1 MIVDSSAKEDQM
13 GVRRSMR
20 DAVRAARDSRGGRI
34 GAGGAAVAALGVL
47 LGWLA
52 GRRSAVPPVR
62 ATGSAANLPGS
73 GQRQPV

>member
-1 MIVDSSAKEDQM
+1 M
-13 GVRRSMR
+13 GVGRSMR

-34 GAGGAAVAALGVL
+34 GVGGAIVAGLGVL

-52 GRRSAVPPVR
+52 GRRSTMPPVR

>member
-1 MIVDSSAKEDQM
+1 M
-13 GVRRSMR
+13 GVGRSMR
-20 DAVRAARDSRGGRI
+20 DAVRTARDSRGGRI

-52 GRRSAVPPVR
+52 GQRSAVPPVR

>member
-1 MIVDSSAKEDQM
+1 M
-13 GVRRSMR
+13 GVGRSMR
-20 DAVRAARDSRGGRI
+20 DAVRTARDSRGGRI

-52 GRRSAVPPVR
+52 GRRCAVPPVR

-73 GQRQPV
+73 GQKQAV

>member
-1 MIVDSSAKEDQM
+1 M
-13 GVRRSMR
+13 GVGRSMR
-20 DAVRAARDSRGGRI
+20 DAVLAARDSRGGKI
-34 GAGGAAVAALGVL
+34 GLGGALVAALGVL

-62 ATGSAANLPGS
+62 ATGSTANMPGS